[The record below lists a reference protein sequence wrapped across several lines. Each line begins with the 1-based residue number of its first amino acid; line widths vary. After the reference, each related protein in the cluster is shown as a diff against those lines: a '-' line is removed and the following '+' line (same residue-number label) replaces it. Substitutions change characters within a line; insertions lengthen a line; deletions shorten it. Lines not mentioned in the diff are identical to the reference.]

1 MLRRRLLLRL
11 GVLVAMYIAG
21 AVAAIALLQGLLRD
35 LSHAGDAPR
44 PAEAAAREL
53 LDAAEALTPVL
64 IAPAESPHADLERI
78 LAASARLREAFAGL
92 DGAIP
97 PGATARAACDRI
109 AELIPGVA
117 PEAAWFDER
126 SIGSWRLFA
135 PSFAA
140 RIAEEA
146 EEVRAAVRAASS
158 EELLGIT
165 RRLRTIIVVFAL
177 ATLFALN
184 VTIVLLLRTGEM
196 IVRPVE
202 ALVRASREL
211 AMERFE
217 HRVEVDAPGE
227 FAELAR
233 SYNQLAEQLS
243 LNEAKKMETLQQLAV
258 TLNHELNN
266 AIGIIELQLSSLQ
279 RRAAGDHALADRL
292 TQIRENLRRI
302 TTTVASLKDVRRIV
316 LTDYAPGLKML
327 DLEKSTLGVDG
338 GEGGATGSVGEAR
351 G

>member
-1 MLRRRLLLRL
+1 
-11 GVLVAMYIAG
+11 MYIAG
-21 AVAAIALLQGLLRD
+21 AVASIALLQGLLRD
-35 LSHAGDAPR
+35 LSRAGDATR
-44 PAEAAAREL
+44 PAESAAREL
-53 LDAAEALTPVL
+53 VDAAEALAPVFVE
-64 IAPAESPHADLERI
+64 PAETPRGDLERI
-78 LAASARLREAFAGL
+78 LAASARLRVAFAGL
-92 DGAIP
+92 DDAIP
-97 PGATARAACDRI
+97 PGGTARSACDRI
-109 AELIPGVA
+109 AELLPGVA

-126 SIGSWRLFA
+126 SIDSWRLFA
-135 PSFAA
+135 PSMAV

-146 EEVRAAVRAASS
+146 EEVRVAVRAASS

-202 ALVRASREL
+202 ALVHASREL
-211 AMERFE
+211 AMERFD
-217 HRVEVDAPGE
+217 HRVEVDASGE

-233 SYNQLAEQLS
+233 SYNQLAEQLA

-302 TTTVASLKDVRRIV
+302 TATVASLKDVRRIV

-327 DLEKSTLGVDG
+327 DLEKSTLGV
-338 GEGGATGSVGEAR
+338 GEGEAGASGSVGGAR